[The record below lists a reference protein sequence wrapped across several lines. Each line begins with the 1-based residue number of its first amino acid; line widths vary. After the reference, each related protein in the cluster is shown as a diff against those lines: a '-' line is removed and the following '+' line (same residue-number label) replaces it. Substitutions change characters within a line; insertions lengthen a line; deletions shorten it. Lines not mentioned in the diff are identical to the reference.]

1 MVGTWSVPATN
12 MTEIIYKD
20 ETTHTWPRSTPVD
33 QNAAFAGFC
42 IGNFCYYSGEK
53 GGTGF
58 IVKLL
63 PDATCIGLAL
73 TAAHAFIQGAEYLPK
88 RVEFLLGSETFI
100 AEPLKKSL
108 KWDVESLYLIDPKSN
123 SKISVPDD

>member
-1 MVGTWSVPATN
+1 MDMIGTWSALATN

-20 ETTHTWPRSTPVD
+20 EATHTWPRSTPVD
-33 QNAAFAGFC
+33 QNVTFAGFC
-42 IGNFCYYSGEK
+42 IGNFFYYPGEK

-63 PDATCIGLAL
+63 PHAEHIGLAL
-73 TAAHAFIQGAEYLPK
+73 TAAHVFIQDFEYLPK

-100 AEPLKKSL
+100 AEPLKTSL
-108 KWDVESLYLIDPKSN
+108 NWDV
-123 SKISVPDD
+123 